1 MLLGRRLLKSDAAT
15 RLPVALRG
23 SGTRLPRRF
32 SDAGLED
39 APVEEVREHVL
50 RANHVVASLAAGQGS
65 PSPYLDKLEGI
76 MVEKRMRPSLFVLFE
91 PIFGAARPALV
102 SDSTVHNVLRDAER
116 FVANDGV
123 RALQNDDAS
132 TDLKLVLRERRDA
145 IASEQKLG
153 NSPPSEFVSQASAI
167 IAKMLVETSK
177 VI

>member
-123 RALQNDDAS
+123 RALQNDAS
-132 TDLKLVLRERRDA
+132 TDFEIGAEREERCNR
-145 IASEQKLG
+145 L
-153 NSPPSEFVSQASAI
+153 
-167 IAKMLVETSK
+167 
-177 VI
+177 